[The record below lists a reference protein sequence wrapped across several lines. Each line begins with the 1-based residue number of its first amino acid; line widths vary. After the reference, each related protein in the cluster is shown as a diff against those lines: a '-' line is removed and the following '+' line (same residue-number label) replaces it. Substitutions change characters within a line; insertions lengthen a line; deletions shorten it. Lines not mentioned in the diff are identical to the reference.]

1 MMCLLFLNLNWG
13 KDLENYL
20 LPMQLKNLW
29 WKQMHILNPQNFS
42 ESVKKKVSKI
52 LIYFEN
58 LAADFQYPEGE

>member
-1 MMCLLFLNLNWG
+1 
-13 KDLENYL
+13 
-20 LPMQLKNLW
+20 
-29 WKQMHILNPQNFS
+29 MHILNPQNFS